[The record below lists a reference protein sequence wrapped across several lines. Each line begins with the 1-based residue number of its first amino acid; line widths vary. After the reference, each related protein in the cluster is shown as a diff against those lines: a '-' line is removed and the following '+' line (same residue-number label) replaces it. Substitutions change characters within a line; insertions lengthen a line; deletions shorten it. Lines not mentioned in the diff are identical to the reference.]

1 MKIKKVHL
9 NSFIQVLINL
19 YNKGVDYV
27 DISKLKEDD
36 GGSAVGISFVQEYMS
51 DEVKNSPIVLTQD
64 IINQLL

>member
-51 DEVKNSPIVLTQD
+51 DEVKNSPIVLTED